1 MTEKADELYVTCI
14 IAGSQ
19 PLHVQILRN
28 LSVIYNEMLT
38 NQTDTVQFGRL
49 VSSGVY
55 QCLVSNE
62 YGSEQSSQFIEVPGE

>member
-1 MTEKADELYVTCI
+1 MSKNADGLYVTCI

-19 PLHVQILRN
+19 PLHVQILRD
-28 LSVIYNEMLT
+28 LSVIYSQTLT